1 MPQHSMH
8 FHWMT
13 LEAISVEPHSD
24 TQNQDKTKSSVD
36 LCQFFFCAF
45 LVKVGDAV
53 WPRVFFGGRQVRFIV
68 AGRFDLR
75 ILRGLHVKTVIVPNQ
90 KRASLLP
97 LILLNLYPCHF
108 IQRAFSCWNEI
119 FSKRYVL
126 PFSLYG
132 EHPILLHVQLL
143 TADHVK
149 HTCRC

>member
-36 LCQFFFCAF
+36 LSQGFFLPFWGRLGMRFGQEFFF
-45 LVKVGDAV
+45 
-53 WPRVFFGGRQVRFIV
+53 RGRQVRFIV

-75 ILRGLHVKTVIVPNQ
+75 ILRGLHAKSRHST
-90 KRASLLP
+90 ASLLP
-97 LILLNLYPCHF
+97 LILLNLCSCHF
-108 IQRAFSCWNEI
+108 IKRAFSCWNEI

-126 PFSLYG
+126 PISLYG

-143 TADHVK
+143 TIDHVK